1 MPEGHD
7 RDRLRDRLRPL
18 LGLEA
23 EEASREENFAAW
35 RAFLEAQA
43 AQGPTVLVVE
53 DLHWA
58 DDAMLAFLD
67 DLAENL
73 GDVPLLLLATGR
85 QEVLELVGP
94 GADFI
99 SAADHV
105 PLGPLSGDETGQLI
119 LARLGATSLPV
130 SLQAALLERSGGN
143 PLFAEELVRLL
154 EDRDLLENRGG
165 TVALKPGVE
174 LPMPD
179 SIGALIAARLDLLAP
194 ERKALLADAAV
205 VGRSFWAGAVA
216 AVGGREPAEVLE
228 GLIEL
233 VAKELIRPM
242 RGSSIEGETE
252 FLFVH
257 ALVGDV
263 AYAQLTRA
271 DRAVKHAALARWLEE
286 RSRGSTE
293 DMAEILAYHYST
305 ALEMATSCGLDL
317 EDELLEPTSRYLA
330 LAGGRAAPLDAS
342 AAAAHFA
349 RAERV
354 TAEASRPR
362 RWLLSR
368 RTRRTLRR
376 RAPLLVAGA
385 AVIAVAAV
393 AALAIWAF
401 APSKTPGSAG
411 LSDVPKTMTATE
423 IADTYGP
430 SVVGIS
436 AKTPASAGARVRWK
450 RVSVSGVVISKDGL
464 ILTSGQPFRNTWA
477 SGDPLPVLVTVEA
490 FGKQGE
496 YRKSRG
502 VLLGMDPL
510 GVAALV
516 RVDPREIELD
526 PIPLGDSDSVKM
538 GQPVVTLSR
547 VKDTL
552 ARAAGHLSYYDQRLW
567 AFGALGRIK
576 TKQRIIVAMR
586 TSASFAIPAT
596 GGALI
601 DSHGR
606 LVGVMGNF
614 YGGAGDEHVG
624 SDVAVSVNFIRP
636 GIADIQRSARQGPSA
651 WLGVGGTSV
660 TPRLAQVLG
669 VSVAH
674 GALIER
680 VVPGSPADRAGIIGG
695 TRVKTIKGERHILGG
710 DVMVGVGDV
719 RIRSFDDLPRLL
731 GQLSP
736 GETVSI
742 HLLRGGSPITV
753 RVKLVSN
760 PLRS

>member
-1 MPEGHD
+1 
-7 RDRLRDRLRPL
+7 
-18 LGLEA
+18 
-23 EEASREENFAAW
+23 
-35 RAFLEAQA
+35 
-43 AQGPTVLVVE
+43 
-53 DLHWA
+53 
-58 DDAMLAFLD
+58 MLA
-67 DLAENL
+67 
-73 GDVPLLLLATGR
+73 
-85 QEVLELVGP
+85 
-94 GADFI
+94 GA
-99 SAADHV
+99 
-105 PLGPLSGDETGQLI
+105 
-119 LARLGATSLPV
+119 
-130 SLQAALLERSGGN
+130 
-143 PLFAEELVRLL
+143 
-154 EDRDLLENRGG
+154 
-165 TVALKPGVE
+165 
-174 LPMPD
+174 
-179 SIGALIAARLDLLAP
+179 
-194 ERKALLADAAV
+194 
-205 VGRSFWAGAVA
+205 
-216 AVGGREPAEVLE
+216 
-228 GLIEL
+228 
-233 VAKELIRPM
+233 
-242 RGSSIEGETE
+242 
-252 FLFVH
+252 
-257 ALVGDV
+257 
-263 AYAQLTRA
+263 
-271 DRAVKHAALARWLEE
+271 
-286 RSRGSTE
+286 
-293 DMAEILAYHYST
+293 
-305 ALEMATSCGLDL
+305 
-317 EDELLEPTSRYLA
+317 
-330 LAGGRAAPLDAS
+330 
-342 AAAAHFA
+342 
-349 RAERV
+349 
-354 TAEASRPR
+354 
-362 RWLLSR
+362 
-368 RTRRTLRR
+368 
-376 RAPLLVAGA
+376 A

-430 SVVGIS
+430 SVVRIS
-436 AKTPASAGARVRWK
+436 AKTPAGAGARVRWK

-477 SGDPLPVLVTVEA
+477 LGDPLPVLVTVEA

-552 ARAAGHLSYYDQRLW
+552 AQAAGHLSYYDQRLW

-680 VVPGSPADRAGIIGG
+680 VVPGSPADRAGILGG

>member
-1 MPEGHD
+1 M
-7 RDRLRDRLRPL
+7 
-18 LGLEA
+18 
-23 EEASREENFAAW
+23 
-35 RAFLEAQA
+35 
-43 AQGPTVLVVE
+43 
-53 DLHWA
+53 
-58 DDAMLAFLD
+58 
-67 DLAENL
+67 
-73 GDVPLLLLATGR
+73 
-85 QEVLELVGP
+85 
-94 GADFI
+94 
-99 SAADHV
+99 
-105 PLGPLSGDETGQLI
+105 
-119 LARLGATSLPV
+119 
-130 SLQAALLERSGGN
+130 
-143 PLFAEELVRLL
+143 
-154 EDRDLLENRGG
+154 
-165 TVALKPGVE
+165 
-174 LPMPD
+174 
-179 SIGALIAARLDLLAP
+179 
-194 ERKALLADAAV
+194 
-205 VGRSFWAGAVA
+205 
-216 AVGGREPAEVLE
+216 
-228 GLIEL
+228 
-233 VAKELIRPM
+233 
-242 RGSSIEGETE
+242 
-252 FLFVH
+252 H
-257 ALVGDV
+257 ALVCDV
-263 AYAQLTRA
+263 AYAQLTKA

-286 RSRGSTE
+286 RTAGRTE
-293 DMAEILAYHYST
+293 DLAEVLAFHYGT

-317 EDELLEPTSRYLA
+317 EDELLEPTERYLA
-330 LAGGRAAPLDAS
+330 LAGGRAAPLDAT

-354 TAEASRPR
+354 NEEAARPR

-376 RAPLLVAGA
+376 RAPLLVAA
-385 AVIAVAAV
+385 VAVILVAAV
-393 AALAIWAF
+393 AGLALWAF
-401 APSKTPGSAG
+401 LASEPPGPTG
-411 LSDVPKTMTATE
+411 LSDAPKTMTATE

-430 SVVGIS
+430 SVVRIS
-436 AKTPASAGARVRWK
+436 AKTPVSAGARVRWK
-450 RVSVSGVVISKDGL
+450 RVSVSGVVISTDGL

-502 VLLGMDPL
+502 VLLGMDAL

-601 DSHGR
+601 DSYGR

-614 YGGAGDEHVG
+614 YGGAGDEVAG
-624 SDVAVSVNFIRP
+624 SDVAVSVNFLRP

-680 VVPGSPADRAGIIGG
+680 VVPGSPADRAGILGG
-695 TRVKTIKGERHILGG
+695 TRVKTIEGERHILGG
-710 DVMVGVGDV
+710 DVMVGVGDI

-736 GETVSI
+736 GKTVSI
-742 HLLRGGSPITV
+742 HLLREGSPITV

-760 PLRS
+760 PFRS